1 MGAIAVEEL
10 LKGHS
15 NLVMCDK
22 LGKIVPV
29 DINYALILDRMYKGK
44 LQDGDLDRF
53 TEEDIENMKQDI
65 KNRQAALARL
75 YGISKTINL

>member
-15 NLVMCDK
+15 NLVMCER
-22 LGKIVPV
+22 LGKIVPT

-44 LQDGDLDRF
+44 LKDGDLDRF
-53 TEEDIENMKQDI
+53 TEEDLENMKADI
-65 KNRQAALARL
+65 KARQASLARL